1 MNKKNIM
8 FGVLFVFALA
18 LVSAAVILYSVSQ
31 SVTVNPSFTFVGDNA
46 APVIVAGGESVS
58 SEDLSLDS
66 DTSVIIPLGIETT
79 PVEVGITH
87 TEEYI
92 LSASGVQGTDS
103 MVYISAVDAGVST
116 VGDLDTISW
125 DANNLLGY
133 ASHVDVL
140 IDTDSDGVVDDALVF
155 EYAKVDASD
164 CDDVGDYPT
173 GEFDTFADKGT
184 IGASSYAWLSS
195 GPAGPCG
202 DSVFDAGHKTLTYWK
217 VLNYDIIGFD
227 FEVDN
232 WIQDSDTDLSN
243 ILINGASVEVS
254 LKSEESLDFRVNTEF
269 GLEVLGDYTIETT
282 VDVR

>member
-1 MNKKNIM
+1 MNRKNIM
-8 FGVLFVFALA
+8 FGVLFVFALT

-31 SVTVNPSFTFVGDNA
+31 SVTVNPSFTFLGVNSASAIIVG
-46 APVIVAGGESVS
+46 GGSVS

-66 DTSVIIPLGIETT
+66 HTSKVIPLGIETT
-79 PVEVGITH
+79 PVESGITH

-92 LSASGVQGTDS
+92 LSASGDQGTDS
-103 MVYISAVDAGVST
+103 MVYVSAADAGVST

-125 DANNLLGY
+125 DSNNLLGY

-140 IDTDSDGVVDDALVF
+140 IDTDSDGVADDALVF
-155 EYAKVDASD
+155 EYAKVDAND
-164 CDDVGDYPT
+164 CDDVADYPI

-202 DSVFDAGHKTLTYWK
+202 DSVFDTGHKTLTEWK
-217 VLNYDIIGFD
+217 VLNYSIIGFD

-232 WIQDSDTDLSN
+232 WIQDSDTDISH

-254 LKSEESLDFRVNTEF
+254 LSPGESLDFRVNTEF
-269 GLEVLGDYTIETT
+269 GLGVFGNYTITT
-282 VDVR
+282 EVSVR